1 VALSVNAMLALT
13 LRFHVSV
20 DGVDLGGWARCKG
33 LSVKFNPRKV
43 KEGGNYLYQP
53 ILPDHIDYPEIT
65 LERAMD
71 KTGAAAVQSW
81 LRNRAQTWVQS
92 VVGAPGG
99 TAKITLFDAHAQE
112 VASWH
117 LRNVYPSAW
126 KGPDL
131 DALTLGV
138 ALESLTLVHEG
149 FL

>member
-1 VALSVNAMLALT
+1 MSMKAMLALT
-13 LRFHVSV
+13 VRFHVSV

-33 LSVKFNPRKV
+33 LAVKFNPHKV

-53 ILPDHIDYPEIT
+53 VLPGFLEYSEVT

-71 KTGAAAVQSW
+71 KTGAASVQAW
-81 LRNRAQTWVQS
+81 LRNRAQAWVQS
-92 VVGAPGG
+92 MLSAPGG
-99 TAKITLFDAHAQE
+99 TAQITLYDAHAQE
-112 VASWH
+112 VTSWQ
-117 LRNVYPSAW
+117 LRNVYPSSW

-138 ALESLTLVHEG
+138 AIESLTLVHEG